1 MVFHKNFVDGWFSLF
16 YNKHIPIEKGTSM
29 ITELAIYEGKGFDPH
44 ENLAIEKHLMD
55 ITPKGRCVLYLWQ
68 NQNTV
73 VIGKNQN
80 AWLECRTSLLEEEG
94 GKLARRLS
102 GGGAVFH
109 DLGNLNFTFI
119 MPKEDYD
126 LDKQVTVIQRACA
139 FAGIAAEKSGR
150 NDLLAYGRKF
160 SGNAFYQN
168 ATHAY
173 HHGTL
178 MVDVDK
184 DKLGRY
190 LSPPK
195 AKLEAKGVAS
205 VRSRVVNLKELAPEL
220 TIDLMKE
227 YMAKAF
233 AEVYGFDATRLELQ
247 EADWAEIA
255 ALKETYG
262 SWDYLYGTPLPF
274 SFQCEARYSWGHIQ
288 LQLDAKNGIVIG
300 AKVYSDAMDWTLP
313 EVIENALVGCRF
325 DTAQMQATLKG
336 TVADAVV
343 QEDLCAMLAEQVL

>member
-1 MVFHKNFVDGWFSLF
+1 
-16 YNKHIPIEKGTSM
+16 M
-29 ITELAIYEGKGFDPH
+29 ITQLRIYEGQSFDPH
-44 ENLAIEKHLMD
+44 INLAVEKHLMD
-55 ITPKGRCVLYLWQ
+55 ITPAGCCVLYLWQ

-119 MPKEDYD
+119 MSKTDYD
-126 LDKQVTVIQRACA
+126 LDRQVSVIQQACA
-139 FAGIAAEKSGR
+139 LAGIQAEKSGR
-150 NDLLAYGRKF
+150 NDLLADGRKF

-168 ATHAY
+168 STHAY

-184 DKLGRY
+184 EKLGRY

-205 VRSRVVNLKELAPEL
+205 VRSRVVNLKELAPDL
-220 TIDLMKE
+220 TIDRLKQ
-227 YMAKAF
+227 YMVTAF
-233 AEVYGFDATRLELQ
+233 SQIYGLEATSLILTDA
-247 EADWAEIA
+247 DIA
-255 ALKETYG
+255 AIQSLGATYS
-262 SWDYLYGTPLPF
+262 SWEYLYGAPLPF
-274 SFQCEARYSWGHIQ
+274 CFQCEAHFSWGHIQ
-288 LQLDAKNGIVIG
+288 LQLDAKQGHITG
-300 AKVYSDAMDWTLP
+300 ARVYSDAMQWDLP
-313 EVIENALVGCRF
+313 QVVEAALTGCRF
-325 DTAQMQATLKG
+325 ETAAMTKQLRQTPLS
-336 TVADAVV
+336 TDICR
-343 QEDLCAMLAEQVL
+343 DLCQMLEAQVL